1 MDDVSRRRF
10 LAAGVTGVAL
20 AAMEG
25 CTDLGGESETSLGLP
40 LTPIDVDDLAWAH
53 VRERF
58 ILESE
63 IAYMNNASLGMPP
76 HVVAKAVC
84 DGYEA
89 ISREPLH
96 GKHDLQEIIAEQ
108 VVPGLAD

>member
-40 LTPIDVDDLAWAH
+40 LPPIDVDDLAWAH
-53 VRERF
+53 GENGYP
-58 ILESE
+58 ESE
-63 IAYMNNASLGMPP
+63 IT
-76 HVVAKAVC
+76 
-84 DGYEA
+84 YE
-89 ISREPLH
+89 
-96 GKHDLQEIIAEQ
+96 
-108 VVPGLAD
+108 